1 MRAVALLSLLLASA
15 AAPISGVR
23 APGGVHPTWHPA
35 VLHPRSEPSPSDPSP
50 SGSTAVIDGK
60 DDAPPSM
67 PGRYPPAGYSPHKGT
82 SAGLRSRELPGCS
95 LHVFRHVS
103 KAAGTTVRFLFDK
116 QVAMGDF
123 EFLPMCHYGF
133 REKDWREVVTRFKD
147 AAVDPARIASGEG
160 PRIIVEIRNEW
171 GATDA
176 FENVVMKD
184 LKELRAT
191 HSHLGCEIT
200 SSMLLRDPTAQ
211 YRSFYEYY
219 IRPEQDGAGPN
230 QGKALWGDGFAEWA
244 SRVPDVQLR
253 ELLGDRC
260 TAQLRLPVFDV
271 DGSTRTGDRTLDET
285 CKVTLSDRARFEKL
299 VKEIDVVGVAEEF
312 DSFWLRTADVVG
324 FQHLEYVRSNT
335 RRSHGAGRRLSTAR
349 RSVRSDDEDDE
360 GDDVSVVAATAPNDL
375 WAHELVKKTQAKLWA
390 GCDGESKGEESKDGD
405 GSTAGSTPGSTAG
418 SDAASSDGGYGCE
431 LRRRVDAFR
440 AASNEDSDGRKRV
453 GGIPPRSL
461 YMFAKANP
469 AKDDNPVQPEHR
481 ARPGFYT
488 SEPICAGFYT
498 SLSAMV
504 NKNDARYKCDR
515 GCSFD

>member
-1 MRAVALLSLLLASA
+1 MRAVALLALLLASA

-23 APGGVHPTWHPA
+23 APSGVHPPWHPA
-35 VLHPRSEPSPSDPSP
+35 VLHPRSEPSPGDPSP
-50 SGSTAVIDGK
+50 SGSTAAIDGK

-67 PGRYPPAGYSPHKGT
+67 PRRYPPAGYSPHKGT
-82 SAGLRSRELPGCS
+82 SAGLRTRELPGCS

-191 HSHLGCEIT
+191 HSHLGCEI
-200 SSMLLRDPTAQ
+200 SSSVLLRDPTAQ

-219 IRPEQDGAGPN
+219 IRPEQNGAGPN
-230 QGKALWGDGFAEWA
+230 QGKPLWGDGFAEWA
-244 SRVPDVQLR
+244 SRVPDVQTR

-260 TAQLRLPVFDV
+260 MVGATRLPVFDV
-271 DGSTRTGDRTLDET
+271 DGSTRRGDRTLDET

-312 DSFWLRTADVVG
+312 DSFWLRLADVVG

-335 RRSHGAGRRLSTAR
+335 RGRHGAGRRLSTAR
-349 RSVRSDDEDDE
+349 SVLDDKGDETEDA
-360 GDDVSVVAATAPNDL
+360 SVVAATAPNDL

-390 GCDGESKGEESKDGD
+390 GCAGESKGEESKDGD

-504 NKNDARYKCDR
+504 NKDDARYKCDR